1 MISKEIVQQ
10 IVTKNNLSGKWYEGW
25 GALPYE
31 FLVGGEPPKF
41 CPNCKGALSENEISD
56 SNAEDWEIQ
65 TSCDPCGLVWFSDK

>member
-1 MISKEIVQQ
+1 MDREKVWA
-10 IVTKNNLSGKWYEGW
+10 IVTASNLSGKWYEGW

-31 FLVGGEPPKF
+31 FLVDGEPSKL
-41 CPNCKGALSENEISD
+41 CPNCNRVLSENEISD